1 MAYNLFEENQKE
13 NSDGYI
19 FAETQKDVSGT
30 YVFAETQK
38 EDSGN
43 SVFAETQKENQ
54 DEMGIFRGNG
64 GEGATV
70 TIKGQNQDYTFVN
83 VTESRRGSGNQ
94 ASIYNCKGT
103 QDKEEYAI
111 KLYNPEAIDIK
122 KLLPTLEVLKN
133 NNHPNVT
140 NIIEHGNCSVLG
152 KEYYYAVMDI
162 YEPIDRNAYMWKN
175 ADSKDYRNLILTFI
189 DDMNEALR
197 FIHKNG
203 VLHCDIKPNNI
214 MINPKTKKITLID
227 FGGAVKRR
235 DFSQSSVV
243 AAAATAR
250 YSAPETVKN
259 VKTISKYS
267 EYYLLGVSL
276 AELIDGIYPGD
287 EKTVKQSF
295 GNVKNIHMYRVPAN
309 LPDYYENILRG
320 LLFEDDDTDRRTEH
334 RWVGEKVDAWIEA
347 VRRNDL
353 VRAATMNNVPRG
365 VVVKEKKVEDQWS
378 FGGSLT
384 LEVGEDEI
392 PYTFTSLTEMADEF
406 LTVDLWD
413 DGIGV
418 LLEGD
423 SFSENNVKSDILKLI
438 NKGTERM
445 QNVGVNNGHSV
456 NAEYFKFLYK
466 YVSDKSVFCWKDLPE
481 VKNVEDFAMELGDLL
496 EEIQDNNGRFG
507 EWWID
512 MTKENRAESTAFA
525 EIFRNSVLSFY
536 LNRAS
541 VGNKELIEQCKKV
554 ERIFQNLKENYTTEE
569 LVEMFTLQRMLLND
583 TSYEFPSGKSYDTYE
598 EFKKDLAIMASDGKR
613 VDEITEIIKNVKN
626 KNGCKPAFTAWKN
639 MQKG

>member
-1 MAYNLFEENQKE
+1 MENIFDVTEKDNSEGFIFE
-13 NSDGYI
+13 
-19 FAETQKDVSGT
+19 
-30 YVFAETQK
+30 ETQK
-38 EDSGN
+38 EDQEVTGKFFGTGSE
-43 SVFAETQKENQ
+43 ETTVIINGKNQ
-54 DEMGIFRGNG
+54 NYIFKNVPESKRGG
-64 GEGATV
+64 
-70 TIKGQNQDYTFVN
+70 
-83 VTESRRGSGNQ
+83 GNQ
-94 ASIYNCKGT
+94 ASIYACKGM
-103 QDKEEYAI
+103 QDNEEYVI
-111 KLYNPEAIDIK
+111 KLYNPEAINVE
-122 KLLPTLEVLKN
+122 KLLSVLEFLKTN
-133 NNHPNVT
+133 KHPNVT
-140 NIIEHGNCSVLG
+140 NVIEYGDCNVLG
-152 KEYYYAVMDI
+152 KEYCYAIMDI
-162 YEPIDRNAYMWKN
+162 YEPIDRTAYMWRN
-175 ADSKDYRNLILTFI
+175 NDSAEYRNLILSFV

-197 FIHKNG
+197 FIHKHSVFHG
-203 VLHCDIKPNNI
+203 DIKPNNI

-227 FGGAVKRR
+227 FGGAAKGR
-235 DFSQSSVV
+235 DFSQSSII

-259 VKTISKYS
+259 GQRINKYS

-276 AELIDGIYPGD
+276 AELMDGIYPGD
-287 EKTVKQSF
+287 ERNVKLAF

-320 LLFEDDDTDRRTEH
+320 LLFEDDDTDRRNEH
-334 RWVGEKVDAWIEA
+334 RWVGEKVDAWLEA

-365 VVVKEKKVEDQWS
+365 VVVKEEKAEDQWS

-384 LEVGEDEI
+384 LELGEDEV

-626 KNGCKPAFTAWKN
+626 KNGYKPAFTAWKN